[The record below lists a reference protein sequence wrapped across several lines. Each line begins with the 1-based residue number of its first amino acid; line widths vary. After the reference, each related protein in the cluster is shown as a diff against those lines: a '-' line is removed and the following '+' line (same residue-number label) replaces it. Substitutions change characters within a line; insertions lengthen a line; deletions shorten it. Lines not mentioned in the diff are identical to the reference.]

1 MAQFVLDSSE
11 LDVDVLGPITFA
23 TATANLGS
31 STASATAQI
40 TNVVSA
46 SAPLGGLSASAT
58 VPSGE
63 VIQSQ
68 VGQPN
73 YIQPNFPEIIEPV
86 KITVSIK
93 TATAKTK
100 LGKLSSKSIS
110 QIDFSILD
118 DDAEVLYNKEFVA

>member
-31 STASATAQI
+31 FTASAIAQI

-46 SAPLGGLSASAT
+46 TATLGGLAAS
-58 VPSGE
+58 VVISSGE

-68 VGQPN
+68 AGLPN

-100 LGKLSSKSIS
+100 LGTLSSKSTS
-110 QIDFSILD
+110 RIDFSILD
-118 DDAEVLYNKEFVA
+118 DDAEVLLLV

>member
-31 STASATAQI
+31 STASATAEI

-46 SAPLGGLSASAT
+46 TASLGGLAAS
-58 VPSGE
+58 VVIPSDE
-63 VIQSQ
+63 VIPGSS
-68 VGQPN
+68 GQPN
-73 YIQPNFPEIIEPV
+73 YIQPNFPIIIEPV
-86 KITVSIK
+86 KVTVSIK

-100 LGKLSSKSIS
+100 LGTLSSKSTS
-110 QIDFSILD
+110 RIDFSILD
-118 DDAEVLYNKEFVA
+118 DDAEVLLLV

>member
-1 MAQFVLDSSE
+1 MAQFVLDSSQ

-31 STASATAQI
+31 STASATAEI

-46 SAPLGGLSASAT
+46 TANLGGLAASAT
-58 VPSGE
+58 VPNNE
-63 VIQSQ
+63 VIVSQ

-73 YIQPNFPEIIEPV
+73 YIQPNFPTIIEPV
-86 KITVSIK
+86 KVTVSIK

-100 LGKLSSKSIS
+100 LGTLSSKSIS

-118 DDAEVLYNKEFVA
+118 DDAEVLLLV

>member
-1 MAQFVLDSSE
+1 MAEFVLNSSQ

-31 STASATAQI
+31 STANANAEI
-40 TNVVSA
+40 TNLVSA
-46 SAPLGGLSASAT
+46 SAPLGGLSAS
-58 VPSGE
+58 VVIPSGE

-68 VGQPN
+68 AGLPN
-73 YIQPNFPEIIEPV
+73 YIQPNFPEIIEPEQ
-86 KITVSIK
+86 ITVSIK
-93 TATAKTK
+93 IATASTK

-118 DDAEVLYNKEFVA
+118 DDAEVLLLV

>member
-1 MAQFVLDSSE
+1 MAQFVLDSSQ

-46 SAPLGGLSASAT
+46 TATLGGLAAS
-58 VPSGE
+58 VVISSGE

-68 VGQPN
+68 AGLPN

-100 LGKLSSKSIS
+100 LGTISSKSTS
-110 QIDFSILD
+110 RIDFSILD
-118 DDAEVLYNKEFVA
+118 DDAEVLLLV

>member
-1 MAQFVLDSSE
+1 MAQFVLNSSE

-46 SAPLGGLSASAT
+46 TATLGGLSANAV
-58 VPSGE
+58 VPTITNIPSP
-63 VIQSQ
+63 

-118 DDAEVLYNKEFVA
+118 DDAEVLLLV

>member
-73 YIQPNFPEIIEPV
+73 YIQPNFPQIIEPV

-100 LGKLSSKSIS
+100 LGTLSSKSTS

-118 DDAEVLYNKEFVA
+118 DDAEVLLLV

>member
-1 MAQFVLDSSE
+1 MAQFILDTSE
-11 LDVDVLGPITFA
+11 LDFDVLGPITFA

-93 TATAKTK
+93 VAKANTK
-100 LGKLSSKSIS
+100 LGKLSSKSKS
-110 QIDFSILD
+110 RIDFSILD
-118 DDAEVLYNKEFVA
+118 DDAEVLLLV

>member
-31 STASATAQI
+31 ISANANADI

-46 SAPLGGLSASAT
+46 TAALGGLSASAT
-58 VPSGE
+58 VPSDE
-63 VIQSQ
+63 VVSSQ
-68 VGQPN
+68 FGLPN
-73 YIQPNFPEIIEPV
+73 YIQPNFPKIIEPE

-93 TATAKTK
+93 VAKANTK
-100 LGKLSSKSIS
+100 LGKLSSKSKS

-118 DDAEVLYNKEFVA
+118 DDAEVLLLV

>member
-31 STASATAQI
+31 STASATAEI

-46 SAPLGGLSASAT
+46 TAPLGGLSASAT
-58 VPSGE
+58 VPSDE
-63 VIQSQ
+63 VILSP

-100 LGKLSSKSIS
+100 LGKLSAKSIS

-118 DDAEVLYNKEFVA
+118 DDAEVLLLV

>member
-46 SAPLGGLSASAT
+46 TAVLGGLAAS
-58 VPSGE
+58 VVISSGE

-68 VGQPN
+68 AGLPN

-100 LGKLSSKSIS
+100 LGTISSKSTS
-110 QIDFSILD
+110 RIDFSILD
-118 DDAEVLYNKEFVA
+118 DDAEVLLLV

>member
-31 STASATAQI
+31 STASATAEI

-46 SAPLGGLSASAT
+46 SANLGGLAAS
-58 VPSGE
+58 VVISSGE

-68 VGQPN
+68 AGLPN

-100 LGKLSSKSIS
+100 LGTLSSKSTS
-110 QIDFSILD
+110 RIDFSILD
-118 DDAEVLYNKEFVA
+118 DDAEVLLLV

>member
-1 MAQFVLDSSE
+1 MAQFILDTSE

-31 STASATAQI
+31 STANATAQI

-118 DDAEVLYNKEFVA
+118 DDAEVLLLV

>member
-1 MAQFVLDSSE
+1 MAQFVLGSSE

-31 STASATAQI
+31 SSASATAEI

-46 SAPLGGLSASAT
+46 TANLGGLSANAT
-58 VPSGE
+58 VPSNE
-63 VIQSQ
+63 VIPGSS
-68 VGQPN
+68 GQPN
-73 YIQPNFPEIIEPV
+73 YIQPNFPQIIEPE

-93 TATAKTK
+93 VAKANTK

-118 DDAEVLYNKEFVA
+118 DDAEVLLLV

>member
-23 TATANLGS
+23 TATASLGS
-31 STASATAQI
+31 SSASATAEI

-46 SAPLGGLSASAT
+46 TANLGGLSASAN
-58 VPSGE
+58 VPSNEITLG
-63 VIQSQ
+63 SL
-68 VGQPN
+68 GQPN

-100 LGKLSSKSIS
+100 LGAISSKSIS
-110 QIDFSILD
+110 QIDFLILD
-118 DDAEVLYNKEFVA
+118 DDAEVLLLV

>member
-31 STASATAQI
+31 SSASATAEI

-46 SAPLGGLSASAT
+46 TANLGGLSASAN
-58 VPSGE
+58 VPSNEITLG
-63 VIQSQ
+63 SL
-68 VGQPN
+68 GQPN

-100 LGKLSSKSIS
+100 LGAISSKSIS
-110 QIDFSILD
+110 QIDFLILD
-118 DDAEVLYNKEFVA
+118 DDAEVLLLV

>member
-23 TATANLGS
+23 MATANLGS

-46 SAPLGGLSASAT
+46 TATLGGLAAS
-58 VPSGE
+58 VVISSGE

-68 VGQPN
+68 AGLPN

-100 LGKLSSKSIS
+100 LGTISSKSTS
-110 QIDFSILD
+110 RIDFSILD
-118 DDAEVLYNKEFVA
+118 DDAEVLLLV

>member
-1 MAQFVLDSSE
+1 MAQFVLDSSQ

-31 STASATAQI
+31 STANATAEI

-46 SAPLGGLSASAT
+46 TANLSGLAASAT
-58 VPSGE
+58 VPNNE
-63 VIQSQ
+63 VIVNQ

-73 YIQPNFPEIIEPV
+73 YIQPNFPTIIEPIKV
-86 KITVSIK
+86 TVSIK

-100 LGKLSSKSIS
+100 LGTLSSKSTS

-118 DDAEVLYNKEFVA
+118 DDAEVLLLV

>member
-31 STASATAQI
+31 STASATAEI

-46 SAPLGGLSASAT
+46 TASLGGLAAS
-58 VPSGE
+58 VVIPNDE
-63 VIQSQ
+63 VILSPA
-68 VGQPN
+68 GQPN

-100 LGKLSSKSIS
+100 LGTLSSKSTS
-110 QIDFSILD
+110 RIDFSILD
-118 DDAEVLYNKEFVA
+118 DDAEVLLLV

>member
-1 MAQFVLDSSE
+1 MAQFVLDSSQ

-31 STASATAQI
+31 STASATAEI

-46 SAPLGGLSASAT
+46 TANLGGLAASAT
-58 VPSGE
+58 VQNNE
-63 VIQSQ
+63 VIVNQ

-73 YIQPNFPEIIEPV
+73 YIQPNFPTIIEPV
-86 KITVSIK
+86 KVTVSIK

-100 LGKLSSKSIS
+100 LGTLSSKSTS

-118 DDAEVLYNKEFVA
+118 DDAEVLLLV

>member
-1 MAQFVLDSSE
+1 MAQFVLDSSQ

-31 STASATAQI
+31 STANAIAEI

-46 SAPLGGLSASAT
+46 TANLGGLSANA
-58 VPSGE
+58 VIPSDE
-63 VIQSQ
+63 VILSP

-100 LGKLSSKSIS
+100 LGTLSSKSTS
-110 QIDFSILD
+110 RIDFSILD
-118 DDAEVLYNKEFVA
+118 DDAEILLLV

>member
-1 MAQFVLDSSE
+1 MAQFVLDSSQ

-31 STASATAQI
+31 STANAIAEI

-46 SAPLGGLSASAT
+46 TANLGGLSANA
-58 VPSGE
+58 VIPSDE
-63 VIQSQ
+63 VILSP

-86 KITVSIK
+86 KITV
-93 TATAKTK
+93 
-100 LGKLSSKSIS
+100 
-110 QIDFSILD
+110 
-118 DDAEVLYNKEFVA
+118 

>member
-1 MAQFVLDSSE
+1 MAQFVLDSSQ

-31 STASATAQI
+31 STANATAEI

-46 SAPLGGLSASAT
+46 TANLGGLSANA
-58 VPSGE
+58 VIPSDE
-63 VIQSQ
+63 VILSP

-100 LGKLSSKSIS
+100 LGTLSSKSIS

-118 DDAEVLYNKEFVA
+118 DDAEILLLV

>member
-1 MAQFVLDSSE
+1 MAQFVLGSSE

-23 TATANLGS
+23 TAEANLGS

-46 SAPLGGLSASAT
+46 TATLGGLLANAV
-58 VPSGE
+58 VPTITNIPSP
-63 VIQSQ
+63 

-118 DDAEVLYNKEFVA
+118 DDAEVLLLV

>member
-31 STASATAQI
+31 ISANANADI

-46 SAPLGGLSASAT
+46 TAALGGLSASAI
-58 VPSGE
+58 VPSVE
-63 VIQSQ
+63 VIQGQ

-93 TATAKTK
+93 VAKANTK
-100 LGKLSSKSIS
+100 LGKLSSKSKS

-118 DDAEVLYNKEFVA
+118 DDAEVLLLV

>member
-31 STASATAQI
+31 STASATAEI

-46 SAPLGGLSASAT
+46 TASLGGLAASAT
-58 VPSGE
+58 VPSNE
-63 VIQSQ
+63 IVVNQ

-73 YIQPNFPEIIEPV
+73 YIQPNFPTIIEPV
-86 KITVSIK
+86 KVTVSIK

-100 LGKLSSKSIS
+100 LGTLSSKSTS
-110 QIDFSILD
+110 RIDFSILD
-118 DDAEVLYNKEFVA
+118 DDAEVLLLV

>member
-1 MAQFVLDSSE
+1 MAQFVLGSSE

-23 TATANLGS
+23 TAEANLGS
-31 STASATAQI
+31 FTASATAEI
-40 TNVVSA
+40 INVVSA
-46 SAPLGGLSASAT
+46 TATLGGLSANAV
-58 VPSGE
+58 VPTITNIPSP
-63 VIQSQ
+63 

-73 YIQPNFPEIIEPV
+73 YIQPNFPTIVEPV

-100 LGKLSSKSIS
+100 LGKLSSKSKS

-118 DDAEVLYNKEFVA
+118 DDAEVLLLV